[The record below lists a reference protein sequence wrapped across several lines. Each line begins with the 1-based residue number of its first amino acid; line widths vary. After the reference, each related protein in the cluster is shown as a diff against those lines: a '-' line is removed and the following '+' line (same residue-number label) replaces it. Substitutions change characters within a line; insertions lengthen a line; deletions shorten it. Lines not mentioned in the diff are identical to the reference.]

1 MHART
6 NTHFALRKSTALTVP
21 VSFSNKSMTAD
32 MWLVSTKL
40 GEGQKNGKTDLTKDE
55 RWEYWRGWES
65 SVWGVVLNGV
75 VVRQITT
82 YVPHIC
88 RSVSGGWGVWTQVK
102 CAWAMRLCVQGR
114 SCQGLIECLYMTS
127 SCWGLGCA
135 LGKVENNERRTAA
148 KQNRIHLYLPTAA
161 WPCVRTAS
169 ACHSHAP
176 LHLKHGTGGKNG
188 FGTAA
193 GASLLLPNYKKK
205 GTTTTTTPE
214 EGITLI

>member
-1 MHART
+1 MHAH
-6 NTHFALRKSTALTVP
+6 THKLCSEEIHCINTVP

-88 RSVSGGWGVWTQVK
+88 RSVSGGCECKWSVHEP
-102 CAWAMRLCVQGR
+102 CALCVQGR

-169 ACHSHAP
+169 ACHSYAP

-188 FGTAA
+188 FGAAA

-205 GTTTTTTPE
+205 GTTTTTPE